1 MNRFMPRPYRSR
13 KIVRERDEAIEKSL
27 LRREAIA
34 KKREKQAEQ
43 KEETKEETRAEISST
58 LSNLGKE
65 IAGV

>member
-1 MNRFMPRPYRSR
+1 MNRFMPRPYRNR
-13 KIVRERDEAIEKSL
+13 KVIKERDEAIEKSRI
-27 LRREAIA
+27 RREAIA

-43 KEETKEETRAEISST
+43 KVEIETEMPLELSN

>member
-13 KIVRERDEAIEKSL
+13 KIVRERDEAIEKSRI
-27 LRREAIA
+27 RREAIA

-43 KEETKEETRAEISST
+43 KEETKAEISST